1 MADQYAWPSSQLIV
15 QISLTNVLYDCFVFD
30 DSIYNAVTFGNN
42 KLYNQIN

>member
-1 MADQYAWPSSQLIV
+1 MADQYAWPSSQLID
-15 QISLTNVLYDCFVFD
+15 QISLTNVLYDCFVFN